1 MGAKLP
7 CESVGEGD
15 ERVAL
20 EGAVDH
26 ALHRVGTVGNIKPL
40 SAGTPTHGDAGGPL
54 RSDRSHPAGS
64 QRVRGAAHEQG
75 EQERHTHPVGGE
87 RELQPVT
94 APGAG
99 VVYGGQ
105 MYPAPVGLGKQ
116 PTDCGRNHFGSHRTT
131 CGNSTVNAMV
141 RKKTM

>member
-7 CESVGEGD
+7 CETVGEGD

-20 EGAVDH
+20 ES
-26 ALHRVGTVGNIKPL
+26 VGNIKPL
-40 SAGTPTHGDAGGPL
+40 SAGTPTHGDACGPL

-75 EQERHTHPVGGE
+75 EQERHAHPASGE
-87 RELQPVT
+87 REVQPVI

-105 MYPAPVGLGKQ
+105 MYPAPVLIELRAGMK
-116 PTDCGRNHFGSHRTT
+116 
-131 CGNSTVNAMV
+131 
-141 RKKTM
+141 